1 MSVLELFPS
10 PARKSDGLFAQI
22 VERLAVRILT
32 GQYHAGDLLPS
43 QDELG
48 RDLPASRTAYRE
60 AIKYLTSKGLID
72 AKPKSGTRVAPR
84 VNWNLL
90 DPEVLRWSLNGEP
103 SDKLVCDL
111 FEMRRIVEPN
121 CARLAAER
129 RTEAQLEAMREAINA
144 MGSLRIYSEANYRA
158 DLAFHEAII
167 DGTNN
172 SALACMKGLV
182 RTTILWAVRL
192 NTGVRLPHHFA
203 KPLAD
208 HQRVF
213 EAIES
218 RDGERAAAFMT
229 VLVVD
234 AVEEA
239 LENIAMLR
247 SLEKKTGAAETKFSE
262 RRKAGHVVPIGVKRP
277 KSGKSA

>member
-10 PARKSDGLFAQI
+10 PARRSDGLFAQI

-32 GQYHAGDLLPS
+32 GQYQAGDLLPS

-60 AIKYLTSKGLID
+60 AVKYLTSKGLIE
-72 AKPKSGTRVAPR
+72 ARPKSGTRVAPR
-84 VNWNLL
+84 VNWNLI
-90 DPEVLRWSLNGEP
+90 DPEVLRWSLNGHP

-111 FEMRRIVEPN
+111 FEIRRIIEPN
-121 CARLAAER
+121 SARLAAER
-129 RTEAQLEAMREAINA
+129 RTAEQLDTIRGAIDG
-144 MGSLRIYSEANYRA
+144 MTSLPVYTEANYRA
-158 DLAFHEAII
+158 DIAFHEAILESA
-167 DGTNN
+167 NN
-172 SALACMKGLV
+172 AALSCMKGLV
-182 RTTILWAVRL
+182 RTTILWSVRL
-192 NTGVRLPHHFA
+192 NTGLKAPRDFA

-208 HQRVF
+208 HRRVYD
-213 EAIES
+213 AIES

-239 LENIAMLR
+239 LDNIARLR
-247 SLEKKTGAAETKFSE
+247 SGESKAAPVVALGET
-262 RRKAGHVVPIGVKRP
+262 RGKAGK
-277 KSGKSA
+277 KA